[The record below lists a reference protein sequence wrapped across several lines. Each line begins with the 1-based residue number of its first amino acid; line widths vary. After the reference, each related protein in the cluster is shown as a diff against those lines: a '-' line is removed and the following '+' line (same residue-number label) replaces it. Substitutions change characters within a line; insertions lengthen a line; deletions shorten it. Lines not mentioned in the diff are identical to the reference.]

1 MASSRLKL
9 SRIVALAAGTLA
21 GTLMA
26 ALGAAQAGTPV
37 KVTLDWAFQGPQAP
51 FLLAAERGYF
61 TAEGLDVTIDRGE
74 GSGAVPPRVASGAY
88 DVGFGDINPMIRFVA
103 EKGVPLQAVA
113 VLYDASPLSVIAL
126 KKAGVTVP
134 KDLAGKRLAAPETDS
149 GRQIFPA
156 FAKAAGIDPAAVTW
170 QTVSPQ
176 LRETMLVQGQV
187 DAISGFLTTGILTL
201 KAAGVKEQ
209 DMVVLR
215 YRDYGVTLYSN
226 ALITSKAFA
235 QSKPEALAG
244 FVRAVLKA
252 HIEAVK
258 DPDAAIAA
266 LKKRDP
272 LIDPA
277 IEKER
282 MLLAFNELMLSPAAK
297 ANGLGGIDP
306 ARMQAALDILKA
318 TYGYAA
324 ALTPADVFTDS
335 FLPPKDA
342 RTLP

>member
-1 MASSRLKL
+1 MALPRTKL
-9 SRIVALAAGTLA
+9 PRIMALATGALA
-21 GTLMA
+21 GTLL
-26 ALGAAQAGTPV
+26 ALLTAAQAGTSV
-37 KVTLDWAFQGPQAP
+37 KITLDWAFQGPQAP

-61 TAEGLDVTIDRGE
+61 KDEGLDVTIDRGE

-88 DVGFGDINPMIRFVA
+88 DMGFGDINPMIRFVA
-103 EKGVPLQAVA
+103 ERDVPLLAVV

-126 KKAGVTVP
+126 KKSGITAP
-134 KDLAGKRLAAPETDS
+134 KDLPGKLLAAPETDS

-156 FAKAAGIDPAAVTW
+156 FAKAAGIDPATVKW

-201 KAAGVKEQ
+201 KAAGVKEP

-215 YRDYGVTLYSN
+215 YRDYGVSLYSN

-235 QSKPEALAG
+235 DAKPDAVAG
-244 FVRAVLKA
+244 VVRAVLKA
-252 HIEAVK
+252 HVEAVR

-282 MLLAFNELMLSPAAK
+282 MLLAFNELMLSPAAR

-306 ARMQAALDILKA
+306 ARMQASIDILKD
-318 TYGYAA
+318 TYGFTRP
-324 ALTPADVFTDS
+324 LTPADVFTDR

>member
-1 MASSRLKL
+1 MAL
-9 SRIVALAAGTLA
+9 SRISLPRIMALAAGTL
-21 GTLMA
+21 LA
-26 ALGAAQAGTPV
+26 ALTAAQAGTPV

-61 TAEGLDVTIDRGE
+61 AAEGLDVTIDRGE

-88 DVGFGDINPMIRFVA
+88 DIGFGDINPMIRFVA

-113 VLYDASPLSVIAL
+113 VLYDASPLAVMAL
-126 KKAGVTVP
+126 KKSGIAGP

-149 GRQIFPA
+149 GRQLFPA

-187 DAISGFLTTGILTL
+187 DAISGFLTTGLLTL
-201 KAAGVKEQ
+201 KAAGIKDE

-215 YRDYGVTLYSN
+215 YRDYGVQLYSN

-235 QSKPEALAG
+235 DSKPEALAG
-244 FVRAVLKA
+244 FVRAVIKA
-252 HIEAVK
+252 HIDAVN

-272 LIDPA
+272 LIDTA

-282 MLLAFNELMLSPAAK
+282 MLLAFSELMISPEAK
-297 ANGLGGIDP
+297 ANGLGTIDP
-306 ARMQAALDILKA
+306 ARMQAALDILKD
-318 TYGYAA
+318 TYGFPTP
-324 ALTPADVFTDS
+324 LTPADIFTDR